1 MFTIHSC
8 CSIVRPSN
16 LMYFDVTSFV
26 LVHVREKRWVA
37 RYTMFVRSS
46 GAQLFAGCVECIWM
60 RQTLHSPRMLS
71 SWWLGAKKRLWSQ
84 CFWNSLFSAHFQLI
98 VLYGWSFFISFFMW
112 KTFFGFLQL
121 LTFILSWIFT
131 QEAVQTRTSGPLF
144 ATFGYAVASGHPFIS
159 KMQVSNRKKN
169 GPPHPPCEECLG
181 VTFPVESQQ

>member
-46 GAQLFAGCVECIWM
+46 GAQLNFAGCVECIWM
-60 RQTLHSPRMLS
+60 HQTLFPRMLS

-98 VLYGWSFFISFFMW
+98 LCTDGVFSYLFSFGGKLSLAFCSFW
-112 KTFFGFLQL
+112 
-121 LTFILSWIFT
+121 LSWIFT
-131 QEAVQTRTSGPLF
+131 QEAVQTRFLRLLGMLSRP
-144 ATFGYAVASGHPFIS
+144 ATPSYLKCRSPTA
-159 KMQVSNRKKN
+159 RKSA
-169 GPPHPPCEECLG
+169 PPIL
-181 VTFPVESQQ
+181 PVRSVWA

>member
-46 GAQLFAGCVECIWM
+46 GAQLNFAGCVECIWIVNF
-60 RQTLHSPRMLS
+60 PRMLS

-98 VLYGWSFFISFFMW
+98 LCSTDGVFSYLFSFGGKLWLSAADFHGYSHRKQFRPAHQ
-112 KTFFGFLQL
+112 GRFLRL
-121 LTFILSWIFT
+121 LGMLSRPATPSYLKCRSPTARKSAPPIL
-131 QEAVQTRTSGPLF
+131 
-144 ATFGYAVASGHPFIS
+144 
-159 KMQVSNRKKN
+159 
-169 GPPHPPCEECLG
+169 
-181 VTFPVESQQ
+181 PVRSVWA